1 MPAYAGPPLA
11 SRSGEVT
18 GTLWL
23 LAYLLVSLAL
33 IVLDYRG
40 GWLSRTRE
48 EITAFIE
55 PLRALAGLP
64 GQAMQRVSDDAGT
77 MTQLS
82 TENRRLRNELLVQ
95 QARMARMNTVLADN
109 TRLRAM
115 FGMAQR
121 GRLDVQLAPILDI
134 DLDPTRQ
141 RLVISAGS
149 SDGVRVGQSVIDA
162 GGLVGQITR
171 VGPLQSDVLLLTDP
185 DHAVPVAIARNGVR
199 LVAYGTGKANQLS
212 LSSIPLSSDVKVGDL
227 VVTSGLGGR
236 FPPGF
241 PVGTITELRPDES
254 RAFLLGDLRPAA
266 QLDRGRDVLLLRAA
280 PARAVIGPG
289 TQSLD
294 LLETP
299 PPAAADATAKPGV
312 TELTSAGT
320 TTATPA
326 GATAPNTAVADPTSV
341 APAPT
346 PGAAPATAPTA
357 IPASSAGAAP
367 TLRPDNAAPA
377 TPPTRERR

>member
-40 GWLSRTRE
+40 GWLSRTRQ

-55 PLRALAGLP
+55 PLRALAGFP
-64 GQAMQRVSDDAGT
+64 GRALQRVSDDAGT
-77 MTQLS
+77 LSQLT

-95 QARMARMNTVLADN
+95 QARVARMNTVLADN

-121 GRLDVQLAPILDI
+121 RRLDVQLAPILDI

-141 RLVISAGS
+141 RLVLSAGS
-149 SDGVRVGQSVIDA
+149 SDGVRVGQTVIDA
-162 GGLVGQITR
+162 GGLVGQVTR
-171 VGPLQSDVLLLTDP
+171 VGPMQSDVLLLTDP

-199 LVAYGTGKANQLS
+199 LVAYGMGRRNQLS

-254 RAFLLGDLRPAA
+254 RAFLLGDMRPAA
-266 QLDRGRDVLLLRAA
+266 QLDRGRDVLLLRSA
-280 PARAVIGPG
+280 PAQAVIGPG
-289 TQSLD
+289 SQSLD
-294 LLETP
+294 LLESAVAAP
-299 PPAAADATAKPGV
+299 AAAADAKA
-312 TELTSAGT
+312 ELTPGAVT
-320 TTATPA
+320 TTASPGATPA
-326 GATAPNTAVADPTSV
+326 AAPTAAPGDATTPAATA
-341 APAPT
+341 T
-346 PGAAPATAPTA
+346 PGASPGSAPPAPRRDEP
-357 IPASSAGAAP
+357 PAASPPAASPPAGEG
-367 TLRPDNAAPA
+367 R
-377 TPPTRERR
+377 

>member
-1 MPAYAGPPLA
+1 MRAYAGPPLA

-40 GWLSRTRE
+40 GWLSHTRS

-64 GQAMQRVSDDAGT
+64 GQAMQRVYDDAGT
-77 MTQLS
+77 LTQLS
-82 TENRRLRNELLVQ
+82 AENRRLRNELLVQ

-141 RLVISAGS
+141 RLVLSAGTR
-149 SDGVRVGQSVIDA
+149 DGVRVGQSVIDA

-199 LVAYGTGKANQLS
+199 LVAYGTGQSSQLS

-266 QLDRGRDVLLLRAA
+266 QLDRGRDVLLLRSA
-280 PARAVIGPG
+280 PERAVIGPG

-294 LLETP
+294 LLGPTGAT
-299 PPAAADATAKPGV
+299 PPAAANAPVVTPGAV
-312 TELTSAGT
+312 T

-326 GATAPNTAVADPTSV
+326 TPSTSPADATN
-341 APAPT
+341 APAST
-346 PGAAPATAPTA
+346 PAASPATTSGAAPPGTTAPRRDTVA
-357 IPASSAGAAP
+357 PPVPSAG
-367 TLRPDNAAPA
+367 
-377 TPPTRERR
+377 ERR

>member
-40 GWLSRTRE
+40 GWLSRTRQ

-55 PLRALAGLP
+55 PLRALAGFP
-64 GQAMQRVSDDAGT
+64 GRALQRVSDDAGT
-77 MTQLS
+77 LSQLT

-95 QARMARMNTVLADN
+95 QARVARMNTVLADN

-121 GRLDVQLAPILDI
+121 RRLDVQLAPILDI

-141 RLVISAGS
+141 RLVLSAGS
-149 SDGVRVGQSVIDA
+149 SDGVRVGQTVIDA
-162 GGLVGQITR
+162 GGLVGQVTR
-171 VGPLQSDVLLLTDP
+171 VGPMQSDVLLLTDP

-199 LVAYGTGKANQLS
+199 LVAYGMGRRNQLS

-254 RAFLLGDLRPAA
+254 RAFLLGDMRPAA
-266 QLDRGRDVLLLRAA
+266 QLDRGRDVLLLRSA
-280 PARAVIGPG
+280 PAQAVIGPG
-289 TQSLD
+289 SQSLD
-294 LLETP
+294 LLEAAGAAP
-299 PPAAADATAKPGV
+299 AAAADAKAVVTPGAV
-312 TELTSAGT
+312 T
-320 TTATPA
+320 TTASPPGATPVAAPTAAPGDATTPA
-326 GATAPNTAVADPTSV
+326 ATA
-341 APAPT
+341 T
-346 PGAAPATAPTA
+346 PGASPGSAPPAPRRDEP
-357 IPASSAGAAP
+357 PAASPPAASPPAGEG
-367 TLRPDNAAPA
+367 R
-377 TPPTRERR
+377 